1 MNTKVNEGKL
11 ISGREALIAQDNRPM
26 SRLEILK
33 KSLAKKEDAFNSKLN
48 SHFEDV
54 KSANGQP
61 LNDKRNGQVTLDR
74 WEKQNNSLRNLENGI
89 KKTKDA
95 IEREELKI
103 ANVNQVSQGIPKEIL
118 DLVADGTLVQW
129 RKHPNFFFVAGVDKA
144 RITWDAKRK
153 VVTHRY
159 LSEIKDQEQWSK
171 FRNAYNNLNSL
182 LNKGESHE

>member
-171 FRNAYNNLNSL
+171 FRDVYNSLNSL